1 MYKVIFIVVSANNT
15 FHCKLYE
22 TIKQIK
28 IINNIVNTIGHL
40 SSLLIIKL
48 TLGIA
53 TQTLIQDKYTINND
67 SLSVLCFICIYYMKF
82 IFNYLLIILIHL

>member
-1 MYKVIFIVVSANNT
+1 MYKVIFIVVSGNNT

-40 SSLLIIKL
+40 
-48 TLGIA
+48 
-53 TQTLIQDKYTINND
+53 Y
-67 SLSVLCFICIYYMKF
+67 
-82 IFNYLLIILIHL
+82 